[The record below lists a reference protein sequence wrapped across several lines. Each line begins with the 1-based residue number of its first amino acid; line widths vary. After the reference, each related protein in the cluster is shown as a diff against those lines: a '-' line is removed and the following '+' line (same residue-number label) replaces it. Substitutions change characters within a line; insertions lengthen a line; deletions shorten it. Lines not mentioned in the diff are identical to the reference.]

1 MYMYLVS
8 IFFLSLY
15 VDSSKHC
22 MKKMLPEINTSI
34 CIYKTRCTFNIFT
47 NKIISTIFS
56 NMHKN
61 RVYGECAYIT
71 RRTKKYEETSA
82 TNMNHTYLYDH
93 MQKGRQLEKRAQ
105 GTTTTTITK
114 TVK

>member
-1 MYMYLVS
+1 
-8 IFFLSLY
+8 
-15 VDSSKHC
+15 
-22 MKKMLPEINTSI
+22 MLPEINTSI
-34 CIYKTRCTFNIFT
+34 CIYETRCTFNIFT

-61 RVYGECAYIT
+61 RVYGECAYIK
-71 RRTKKYEETSA
+71 KKYEETSA

-105 GTTTTTITK
+105 GTTTTITK